1 MVYST
6 CTYNV
11 AENEE
16 IIDWGLAKFP
26 CLRVVSSGISVG
38 RPGYTVGRLNKD
50 ECELMQRFGS
60 PCDRDGGLDTIG
72 FFICCLEKRM

>member
-16 IIDWGLAKFP
+16 IIDWALKVFP
-26 CLRVVSSGISVG
+26 CLRTVSFNVQLGRQGYRVG
-38 RPGYTVGRLNKD
+38 NLKD
-50 ECELMQRFGS
+50 EDCKAMQRFGS
-60 PCDRDGGLDTIG
+60 PCGKDISDTIG
-72 FFICCLEKRM
+72 FFMCCLEKG